1 MYIDT
6 NIICGKDTLFFLN
19 NQRKMMFSLLES
31 TYKKCLRE
39 E

>member
-19 NQRKMMFSLLES
+19 NQRKMMFYTPKVHIKSV
-31 TYKKCLRE
+31 
-39 E
+39 

>member
-19 NQRKMMFSLLES
+19 YQRKMMFSDQKVHIKS
-31 TYKKCLRE
+31 V
-39 E
+39 